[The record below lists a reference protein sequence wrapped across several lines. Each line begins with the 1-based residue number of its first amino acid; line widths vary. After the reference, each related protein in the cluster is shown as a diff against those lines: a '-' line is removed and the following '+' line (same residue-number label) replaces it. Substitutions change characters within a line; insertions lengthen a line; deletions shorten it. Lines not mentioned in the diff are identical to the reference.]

1 MHTHFSEILV
11 SDHWLSTAWGNQF
24 SPSCVWPAVTRAVSA
39 SLVVSWVLTH
49 QSDLTPLPP
58 SWPVSRRLSL
68 HHETCRPSCGL
79 GSLGSLAA
87 SGSDH
92 SEPGWGWGVRG
103 LRVSSERWR
112 IGWDLTLD
120 TSVYCNCRWQFR
132 WPLHLPSVLFMCGL
146 QAHQGKCHSIQMNI

>member
-68 HHETCRPSCGL
+68 HHESCRPSCGL

-120 TSVYCNCRWQFR
+120 TMFTVIVDGSFADPCTCRRYYSCVDFRPIKESVI
-132 WPLHLPSVLFMCGL
+132 
-146 QAHQGKCHSIQMNI
+146 A